1 MWKTSILD
9 AVALPL
15 LFYKADAFSLS
26 DFNNPITK
34 TFIKV
39 LSEKNFSVDITMPKG
54 TFKSKGFSFEAGL
67 RTRENKAYL
76 SSMVVHDQKFI
87 KADGHDKP
95 KDGTPD
101 LRVSVN
107 NPFKGNRFNEND
119 IIFLDKSRI
128 YQIRKGTYNTTRFDK
143 LMEDFDYQY
152 VKNVDEIENLHSL
165 LDDKVKKSI
174 LSINFWKKAV
184 SKFKEISNISIT
196 LNLFKNW
203 NPFENGF
210 FVGEVG

>member
-67 RTRENKAYL
+67 RERTNKAYL
-76 SSMVVHDQKFI
+76 SSIVVSDQKFI
-87 KADGHDKP
+87 RADGEVKP
-95 KDGTPD
+95 KDGSPD
-101 LRVSVN
+101 LRVNVN
-107 NPFKGNRFNEND
+107 NPFKGQRFSEND
-119 IIFLDKSRI
+119 ILYLDKNRTF
-128 YQIRKGTYNTTRFDK
+128 QTRTGTYNPTRFDR
-143 LMEDFDYQY
+143 L
-152 VKNVDEIENLHSL
+152 
-165 LDDKVKKSI
+165 
-174 LSINFWKKAV
+174 
-184 SKFKEISNISIT
+184 
-196 LNLFKNW
+196 
-203 NPFENGF
+203 
-210 FVGEVG
+210 